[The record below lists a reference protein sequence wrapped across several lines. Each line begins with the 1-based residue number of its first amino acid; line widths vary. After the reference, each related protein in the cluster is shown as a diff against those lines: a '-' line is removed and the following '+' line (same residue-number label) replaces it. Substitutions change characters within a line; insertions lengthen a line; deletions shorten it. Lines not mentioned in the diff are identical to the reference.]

1 MYKHGIKKLHLHHEA
16 IRVLSSRALAG
27 ALGGSEPVSPPLAS
41 SGDTGSGALD
51 CVGGG
56 SQSHQTTCRRVP

>member
-1 MYKHGIKKLHLHHEA
+1 
-16 IRVLSSRALAG
+16 VLSSRALAG